1 MAKISSRQL
10 YFLLA
15 CIMPV
20 GKLILMPTHLVYE
33 AKNDLLIPA
42 AVNIL
47 IQAGMI
53 FLVMLISR
61 SNKQLYDMLEYTFGR
76 IVAKVLTLLFS
87 LFLFFAA
94 LFPLLEQKQLVQSV
108 FYDTLPSL
116 LVFSPFFIF
125 SIYICATPISS
136 FGRVWDLLAP
146 ISIVGFI
153 GIMAFSIGSADFG
166 ALLPFGAAGTRAI
179 VSAGAYTM
187 SWFFDSALL
196 LSLVGKFEYKKNM
209 AWKSAL
215 FYLLGG
221 FAILLF
227 LAVFYGIF
235 EGLALRQSFAFS
247 KMSKYFSAIT
257 ALGRIDYIFIY
268 ALSLVMAYFCTLP
281 LHAGVDCLNRAL
293 GGNKVATPL
302 YSVGINLVMLFLMF
316 LLDNNF
322 QGANNLITKTL
333 FWLFPLFCVLIP
345 VLCLFL
351 RRSPREKRKVS

>member
-20 GKLILMPTHLVYE
+20 GKLILMPTHLVHD

-42 AVNIL
+42 AANIL

-53 FLVMLISR
+53 FIVMLLSR
-61 SNKQLYDMLEYTFGR
+61 SNKQLYDLLDYTFGR
-76 IVAKVLTLLFS
+76 IVAKVLTALFA

-94 LFPLLEQKQLVQSV
+94 LMPLLEQKLLVQSV

-116 LVFSPFFIF
+116 LVFSPFFLF

-146 ISIVGFI
+146 ISIVSFI
-153 GIMAFSIGSADFG
+153 GIIAFSFGSADFG
-166 ALLPFGAAGTRAI
+166 ALLPVGASGAKSI

-187 SWFFDSALL
+187 SWFYDSALIL
-196 LSLVGKFEYKKNM
+196 CLMGKFEYKKNM

-221 FAILLF
+221 LAILLF
-227 LAVFYGIF
+227 LAIFYGIF
-235 EGLALRQSFAFS
+235 EELSLRQLFAFS
-247 KMSKYFSAIT
+247 KTSKYFSAIT
-257 ALGRIDYIFIY
+257 AMGRIDYIFIY
-268 ALSLVMAYFCTLP
+268 AIALVMAYFCTLP
-281 LHAGVDCLNRAL
+281 LHAGVDCMNRAF

-302 YSVGINLVMLFLMF
+302 YAVGVNLVMLVVSIVLDFNYATVSN
-316 LLDNNF
+316 LL
-322 QGANNLITKTL
+322 TRTL
-333 FWLFPLFCVLIP
+333 FWIFPAFCVLLP
-345 VLCLFL
+345 LLCLLL